1 MISVV
6 IRYISRIAIV
16 FSWRY
21 FKLKS
26 FMQSFAI
33 SMLSKSNFSCILPFI
48 TMQYI
53 FFYNSVTILHFIPR
67 LLLQLS
73 GNAYQDIRSLYC
85 PLYFFIFPYLLSIL
99 QPPLRP
105 VVKYFFEKLQNKKTG
120 QKPCFF
126 AFLLFGYKLGK
137 INSKTE
143 RLSAW

>member
-1 MISVV
+1 
-6 IRYISRIAIV
+6 
-16 FSWRY
+16 
-21 FKLKS
+21 
-26 FMQSFAI
+26 
-33 SMLSKSNFSCILPFI
+33 
-48 TMQYI
+48 MQYI

-73 GNAYQDIRSLYC
+73 DNAYQDIRSLYC
-85 PLYFFIFPYLLSIL
+85 PLYFFIFSL
-99 QPPLRP
+99 PLAYIIAPLCP
-105 VVKYFFEKLQNKKTG
+105 VVKFFLKNCKIKKTG

>member
-1 MISVV
+1 
-6 IRYISRIAIV
+6 
-16 FSWRY
+16 
-21 FKLKS
+21 
-26 FMQSFAI
+26 
-33 SMLSKSNFSCILPFI
+33 
-48 TMQYI
+48 MQYI

-85 PLYFFIFPYLLSIL
+85 PLYFFYFFLPLVYIIA
-99 QPPLRP
+99 PLRP